1 MRVNKQVVSYVT
13 QKVNELADVK
23 RKPLVEERGAIA
35 ESNRKAI
42 SEYRSDVA
50 DLGNRCASEIYV
62 LLNKH
67 GLKLRNPGRITGSK
81 FRCLNGDV
89 YYECELEPNDSD
101 ERNARI
107 EAIRTEL
114 ERINSEVSMK
124 VNEIIARLSLGGT
137 AGDLDQMLASVI
149 F

>member
-23 RKPLVEERGAIA
+23 RKPLAEELEAIEA
-35 ESNRKAI
+35 SNRNAI

-50 DLGNRCASEIYV
+50 ELGKRCASEIV
-62 LLNKH
+62 KLLDKH
-67 GLKLRNPGRITGSK
+67 GLKLRYPGRITGK
-81 FRCLNGDV
+81 FGCLNGDV

-101 ERNARI
+101 ERSARI
-107 EAIRTEL
+107 EAIRKEL
-114 ERINSEVSMK
+114 GRINSEVSMK

-137 AGDLDQMLASVI
+137 AGDLDQMLASVR

>member
-13 QKVNELADVK
+13 QKVKELADVK
-23 RKPLVEERGAIA
+23 RKPLTDELEAIA
-35 ESNRKAI
+35 ASNREAV

-50 DLGNRCASEIYV
+50 ELGRRCTSEIV
-62 LLNKH
+62 KILKKH
-67 GLKLRNPGRITGSK
+67 GLKLRHPERTNGK
-81 FRCLNGDV
+81 FWCLNGDV

-101 ERNARI
+101 ERSARI

-114 ERINSEVSMK
+114 KRISSKVDMN
-124 VNEIIARLSLGGT
+124 VNEIIARLILGGT
-137 AGDLDQMLASVI
+137 AGDLDQMLAAVR